1 MNPKLTLLFVLFL
14 GFATGLQAQ
23 AEGDSI
29 RWKRGGVA
37 SLGFTNAGYS
47 DFWQAG
53 GIPAQSVIGR
63 INMFGNY
70 KDSKQSWQNDL
81 AFAYGLARQGSSENP
96 FIKNEDRIELNSK
109 YGYNFSKQL
118 LISSQ
123 LNFRTQ
129 FAPGFKFNKNQPTTI
144 PEDTI
149 SDFFAPAYLNFG
161 VGVDYQPA
169 ENISVYYTPVNSKM
183 TIVTIDEYRPIYIP
197 QEITTGAVRYEL
209 GSNLTLKYRKEVAK
223 NINFQTTANFFAN
236 YLENFGNVDVNWE
249 TLTTAK
255 VNSWLAI
262 NFSTNLIY
270 DDDIKFVVVQ
280 DDPAT
285 PNFNEE
291 RSGPRTQFQHI
302 LTVGLTYT
310 FLQ

>member
-1 MNPKLTLLFVLFL
+1 MNKLSFLWLPLALLFSLSS
-14 GFATGLQAQ
+14 LQAQ
-23 AEGDSI
+23 EAADSI

-37 SLGFTNAGYS
+37 NLGFTNAGYS

-53 GIPAQSVIGR
+53 GIPAQSVVVRVNI
-63 INMFGNY
+63 FGNY
-70 KDSKQSWQNDL
+70 KDAKQSWQNDL
-81 AFAYGLARQGSSENP
+81 ALGYGLVRQGSNENP

-109 YGYNFSKQL
+109 YGYNFSKKL

-129 FAPGFKFNKNQPTTI
+129 FAPGFKFDAGSPTTI

-161 VGVDYQPA
+161 VGVDFQPTD
-169 ENISVYYTPVNSKM
+169 NISIYYTPVNSKV

-197 QEITTGAVRYEL
+197 QAITEGPVRYEL
-209 GSNLTLKYRKEVAK
+209 GSNLTIKLRQELAK

-255 VNSWLAI
+255 VNDWLAVS
-262 NFSTNLIY
+262 FATNLIY
-270 DDDIKFVVVQ
+270 DDDIKFVVAR
-280 DDPAT
+280 DNPDT
-285 PNFNEE
+285 PFNEQRE
-291 RSGPRTQFQHI
+291 GPRTQFQHI
-302 LTVGLTYT
+302 LSIGLTYT
-310 FLQ
+310 FLK